1 MDDTMIGMLGMQE
14 EQLYALLEEI
24 LHDEAAEAAAESGK
38 SVDEELKTREF
49 GAVAA
54 ANTYAIKL
62 IMANNA
68 FLTRQLL
75 DRGVLPTGDDEA

>member
-1 MDDTMIGMLGMQE
+1 MDDTMSGMLGMQE
-14 EQLYALLEEI
+14 AQLYELLEEV

-38 SVDEELKTREF
+38 SIEDELQTREF

-75 DRGVLPTGDDEA
+75 DRGVLPTDEET